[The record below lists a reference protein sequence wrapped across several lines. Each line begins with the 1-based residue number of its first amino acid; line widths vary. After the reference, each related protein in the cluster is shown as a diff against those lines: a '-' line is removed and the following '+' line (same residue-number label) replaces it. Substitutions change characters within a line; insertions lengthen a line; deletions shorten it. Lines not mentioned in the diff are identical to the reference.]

1 MKSNDLQQYFMMLS
15 CHEVVPIDSRL
26 IETEISR
33 FIILVMV
40 KIVEAV
46 ERITLKTAG

>member
-1 MKSNDLQQYFMMLS
+1 MMLS
-15 CHEVVPIDSRL
+15 CHEVVPIDSCL